1 MTHQL
6 EQAIGL
12 ALQKGLIKTS
22 QEIDQDKSL
31 VGIDVVTLFANDG
44 RQVARFSLN
53 ELNAIGSSV
62 ELERVVSGV
71 GPSALD
77 LLQSDG
83 SPKRKFEYKFIRVDL
98 KGRGITL
105 EINLLDIDGV
115 RVSGWADEKGFTLPS
130 LLRAL
135 GSQGWEMVN
144 HSVNQDNKSNTV
156 TLHYFTFKREILH
169 H

>member
-1 MTHQL
+1 MTYQL

-12 ALQKGLIKTS
+12 ALQKELIKST
-22 QEIDQDKSL
+22 QEIDQVKSKA
-31 VGIDVVTLFANDG
+31 GIDVVTLFSNDG
-44 RQVARFSLN
+44 RKVARYSIK
-53 ELNAIGSSV
+53 ELNAISSSA

-83 SPKRKFEYKFIRVDL
+83 SPKKKFEYKFIRVDL

-105 EINLLDIDGV
+105 EISLLDIDGV
-115 RVSGWADEKGFTLPS
+115 RVSRWADEKGFTLPS

-144 HSVNQDNKSNTV
+144 HTVNQDNKSNTV
-156 TLHYFTFKREILH
+156 TLHYFSFKREV
-169 H
+169 

>member
-1 MTHQL
+1 MKH
-6 EQAIGL
+6 AISL
-12 ALQKGLIKTS
+12 ALQKGLIKSS
-22 QEIDQDKSL
+22 QEIDQGKSM

-44 RQVARFSLN
+44 RQVARFSIK

-62 ELERVVSGV
+62 DLEHVVSGA
-71 GPSALD
+71 GPSAFD
-77 LLQSDG
+77 LLRSDG
-83 SPKRKFEYKFIRVDL
+83 SSKKKFEYKFIRVDL

-115 RVSGWADEKGFTLPS
+115 RVSGWGDEKGLTLPT
-130 LLRAL
+130 LLKSL

-156 TLHYFTFKREILH
+156 TLHYFTFKREA
-169 H
+169 